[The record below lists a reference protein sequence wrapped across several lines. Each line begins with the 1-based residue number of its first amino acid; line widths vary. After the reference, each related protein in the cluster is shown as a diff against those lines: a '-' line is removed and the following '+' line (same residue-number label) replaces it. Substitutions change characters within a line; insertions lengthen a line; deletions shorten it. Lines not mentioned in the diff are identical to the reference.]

1 MATMPRCIFCDAELG
16 RDTKPEHIL
25 LDAFGGRKT
34 TRKVVCSICNEAFG
48 RTIDNE
54 LAKQTLHIRNMF
66 QLRSGSGDE
75 APMLRRVE
83 AGQDRI
89 DIRGDGTMQLV
100 TKPFEVTHGGG
111 GQINVQFN
119 VNTIEEV
126 FRHIPNVAAILKL
139 PEEQVREQVLSAT
152 ARSIERRPDVANFT
166 YQFGGPDAIRS
177 MAKACLV
184 LWATHV
190 GNDEVHGAPYDA
202 VRRFIRQGSED
213 FTRDRSQLDS
223 REIHDSAEVTR
234 RYGPIFNAIY
244 IGCDAAGRV
253 VGHYTLYNLLGFR
266 IVLAESGGAPSRQ
279 TALISNPLEPSV
291 WTDEAAE
298 ELPIPFAWLDAP
310 DYPDDL
316 RAARERLIAMGRLYQ
331 ELMTPKQIGR
341 ISDAVFAKH
350 GFINGD
356 DPVPQEALEQIIR
369 EVGSRL
375 AKHHL
380 SLPHEEVVSEEE
392 FRALWAAWA
401 AQHGK

>member
-1 MATMPRCIFCDAELG
+1 MPECIFCDAKMG
-16 RDTKPEHIL
+16 HATKPEHIL

-34 TRKVVCSICNEAFG
+34 TRRVVCSTCNSTFG
-48 RTIDNE
+48 RTIDDV

-83 AGQDRI
+83 AGQDKI
-89 DIRGDGTMQLV
+89 DMRGDGTMQLV
-100 TKPFEVTHGGG
+100 TKPFEVTRGDG
-111 GQINVQFN
+111 GQASIQFN

-139 PEEQVREQVLSAT
+139 PEEQVRERILSST

-190 GNDEVHGAPYDA
+190 GNAEVQGAPYDA
-202 VRRFIRQGSED
+202 VRAFIRHDSND
-213 FTRDRSQLDS
+213 LTRDLSQLDS
-223 REIHDSAEVTR
+223 REIHNNAEVTR

-244 IGCDAAGRV
+244 VASDVTGRV

-266 IVLAESGGAPSRQ
+266 IVLAESGGIPSRQ
-279 TALISNPLEPSV
+279 TALISNPLEPSA
-291 WTDEAAE
+291 WTDQAGE

-316 RAARERLIAMGRLYQ
+316 HTARERLVAMARLYQ
-331 ELMTPKQIGR
+331 ELMTPKEIGR

-356 DPVPQEALEQIIR
+356 DPVPQEALERIIR
-369 EVGSRL
+369 EISDRW

-380 SLPHEEVVSEEE
+380 SLPHEEMVSEEE

-401 AQHGK
+401 AKRGR